1 MAEREARIKES
12 VREIRVQGSG
22 SPLEITDQ
30 QADQLCRYYDM
41 LVEKNKV
48 MNLTRITDFE
58 DFIRK
63 HLVDSLELIRS
74 FDMKNVDKVLD
85 LGSGAGFPGLP
96 LKIVYPHID
105 IVMVDSVG
113 KKTDFINEVI
123 DALDIKNARAAHFR
137 AEDMARDRKYRE
149 QFDLC
154 TSRAVARLATLC
166 EYCLPFVKVGGTF
179 AAYKSGESDEEIDE
193 ASKAIHVLG
202 SKLERRDDF
211 DEYDIKRTIL
221 QIKKIRPV
229 SALYPRKAGIP
240 SKKPIV

>member
-1 MAEREARIKES
+1 MTEKEARIRDA
-12 VREIRVQGSG
+12 VREIRINGSD
-22 SPLEITDQ
+22 SPMEITDR
-30 QADQLCRYYDM
+30 QAEQLCSYYDM

-48 MNLTRITDFE
+48 MNLTRITDFDE
-58 DFIRK
+58 FVKK

-74 FDMKNVDKVLD
+74 FNMKNVDKVLD

-123 DALDIKNARAAHFR
+123 RALDIHGAKAVHFR
-137 AEDMARDRKYRE
+137 AEDMARDKNYRE

-179 AAYKSGESDEEIDE
+179 AAYKSGESDEEIEE

-202 SKLERRDDF
+202 GRIERRDDF
-211 DEYDIKRTIL
+211 NEYDMKRTIL
-221 QIKKIRPV
+221 QIRKVKPV
-229 SALYPRKAGIP
+229 SPLYPRKAGTP
-240 SKKPIV
+240 SKKPII

>member
-1 MAEREARIKES
+1 MTDREAQIKES
-12 VREIRVQGSG
+12 VRAIRVQGLG
-22 SPLEITDQ
+22 SSLEITDQ
-30 QADQLCRYYDM
+30 QAGQLCRYYDM

-74 FDMKNVDKVLD
+74 FNMENVDKVLD
-85 LGSGAGFPGLP
+85 LGSGVGFPGLP

-105 IVMVDSVG
+105 IIMVDSVG

-123 DALDIKNARAAHFR
+123 AALDIRNAKAVHFR

-179 AAYKSGESDEEIDE
+179 AAYKSGESDEEIEE
-193 ASKAIHVLG
+193 AAKAIRVLG
-202 SKLERRDDF
+202 GSTERRDDF
-211 DEYDIKRTIL
+211 DEYDMKRTIL
-221 QIKKIRPV
+221 QIRKVKPV
-229 SALYPRKAGIP
+229 PALYPRKAGTP